1 MRTDVVLDRVTS
13 RRQVM
18 MGVAALAVAPFVPLG
33 LARATITD
41 PAALIPAPPGING
54 WLFQRARAALQTH
67 AALINATDRI
77 GIVDFSLMSAT
88 PRFHIIDMAS
98 GQSLTL
104 LVAHGR
110 GSDPEHKGWVE
121 MFSNDHGSKASSD
134 GAYLTAAQYDGVH
147 GSARRLIG
155 LDAANSNA
163 EARAIVLHGADYVST
178 DIIDRQGKLG
188 RSEGCFAV
196 RYDDIYVALA
206 LLGEGRMIYA
216 DRG

>member
-1 MRTDVVLDRVTS
+1 
-13 RRQVM
+13 M
-18 MGVAALAVAPFVPLG
+18 MIGGLALAAAPLTLSSF
-33 LARATITD
+33 ARAT
-41 PAALIPAPPGING
+41 APAPTALPGPAGVNLP
-54 WLFQRARAALQTH
+54 LFIRATAAMERHGNTITQR
-67 AALINATDRI
+67 DRI
-77 GIVDFSLMSAT
+77 GIVDFSLLSRE
-88 PRFHIIDMAS
+88 PRFHILDMAS

-121 MFSNDHGSKASSD
+121 QFSNEPGSHASSH
-134 GAYLTAAQYDGVH
+134 GAYLTGPQYDGAH
-147 GSARRLIG
+147 GASRRLIG
-155 LDAANSNA
+155 LDVGNYNA
-163 EARAIVLHGADYVST
+163 ESRAIVLHPADYVST

-196 RYDDIYVALA
+196 RQDDIYMALA